1 LSMATAMCKV
11 QQGNARLLV
20 FVGASL
26 SATPAL
32 RLRRRLEA
40 VVEKALRTC
49 GVHAVRELIR
59 ESPNVSHGGKQCERT
74 YAIRARISQL
84 HIMQLP
90 A

>member
-1 LSMATAMCKV
+1 MCKV

-40 VVEKALRTC
+40 VVEKALRMC
-49 GVHAVRELIR
+49 GK
-59 ESPNVSHGGKQCERT
+59 G
-74 YAIRARISQL
+74 ISDRQ
-84 HIMQLP
+84 
-90 A
+90 